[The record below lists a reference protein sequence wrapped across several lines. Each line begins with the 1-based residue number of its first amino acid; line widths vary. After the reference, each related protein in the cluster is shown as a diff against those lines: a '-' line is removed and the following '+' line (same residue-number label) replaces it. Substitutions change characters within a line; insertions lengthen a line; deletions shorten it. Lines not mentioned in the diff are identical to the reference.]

1 VQLPGDVACA
11 GSPAAAERP
20 AGRDTLADEQDADM
34 TRDRAATTDVETL
47 KLGAILDSAVAA
59 IVTIDAQGRVE
70 TVNPAAERMFGYR
83 AKEIIGRNVSML
95 MPEPYSAQHDTYLAK
110 YLATGRRQIIGIG
123 REVAGLRKD
132 GSTFPMHLSVGEFA
146 IGESRYFTGTI
157 VDLSAQRAAEQRF
170 EREQALFRAIFES
183 LPDPVVICDPAG
195 AIRLVNPSFARVFGY
210 SEGEL
215 LGDSIS
221 SLFENPETWQ
231 GFVAEQ
237 AGSRE
242 AKAKPNQARFRR
254 KSGELFP
261 AETVDAAIVGS
272 SGSALGR
279 LVLIHDVT
287 AERQQEAILLQAQRM
302 EAVGQLTGGVAHD
315 FNNLLTVILG
325 NIELLEPNLKDDLSQ
340 SLASEAREAA
350 EMGARLT
357 DRLLTFAR
365 RQRLETEKLNLNEF
379 ALGLTELLRRTIGAP
394 IDLST
399 ALAPDLWPTKA
410 DPAQVENAVLNLVL
424 NARDAMPEGGRLVI
438 ETFNATL
445 DDADIVSAPGMS
457 PGDYVVLSVADTGHG
472 MPPDVQ
478 VRAFEPFFTT
488 KTAGKGSGLGLATIY
503 GFARQSGGNVTIY
516 SEVGKGTT
524 VNIYLPRAGERTE
537 QDAATAEPAAD
548 AGRGETVLVVED
560 DERVRRVTVL
570 RLNELGYRVLEA
582 DHGAAAL
589 GVLSETP
596 TIDIVFS
603 DLVMPG
609 GISGFDLAR
618 RVRERYPGTH
628 VILTSGYSA
637 ELLNQAE
644 VAELGLKV
652 LRKPYRQAELARA
665 FRAALAERP
674 RRVG

>member
-1 VQLPGDVACA
+1 
-11 GSPAAAERP
+11 
-20 AGRDTLADEQDADM
+20 M
-34 TRDRAATTDVETL
+34 TTDGAATTEVEAV
-47 KLGAILDSAVAA
+47 KLREILHSAVAA
-59 IVTIDAQGRVE
+59 IISIDAEGLIQ
-70 TVNPAAERMFGYR
+70 TVNPAAEQMFGYN
-83 AKEIIGRNVSML
+83 ANELFGHNVNML
-95 MPEPYSAQHDTYLAK
+95 MPEPYRSQHDTYIAK
-110 YLATGRRQIIGIG
+110 YLTTGRRQIIGIG

-132 GSTFPMHLSVGEFA
+132 GSIFPMHLSVGEFS
-146 IGESRYFTGTI
+146 IGGARYFTGTI

-183 LPDPVVICDPAG
+183 LPDPLVICDPGG
-195 AIRLVNPSFARVFGY
+195 AIRLVNPSFTRVFGY
-210 SEGEL
+210 SEAEV
-215 LGDSIS
+215 LGDSLAG
-221 SLFENPETWQ
+221 LFESPETCH
-231 GFVAEQ
+231 GFVEAQ
-237 AGSRE
+237 ARPRE
-242 AKAKPNQARFRR
+242 ANANANQAQFRR

-261 AETVDAAIVGS
+261 AETVDGAIVGS
-272 SGSALGR
+272 TGSALGR

-287 AERQQEAILLQAQRM
+287 AERQQQAILLQAQRM

-325 NIELLEPNLKDDLSQ
+325 NIELLEPKLVDDLSQ
-340 SLASEAREAA
+340 SLAGEAREAA

-365 RQRLETEKLNLNEF
+365 RQRLETKSLNLNEF

-399 ALAPDLWPTKA
+399 ALASDLWPTMV

-445 DDADIVSAPGMS
+445 DDADIASAPGIG

-472 MPPDVQ
+472 MPPEVQ
-478 VRAFEPFFTT
+478 ARAFEPFFTT
-488 KTAGKGSGLGLATIY
+488 KPAGKGSGLGLATIY

-537 QDAATAEPAAD
+537 REAGTEPAVD
-548 AGRGETVLVVED
+548 AGRGERVLVVED
-560 DERVRRVTVL
+560 DDRVRRLTVR
-570 RLNELGYRVLEA
+570 RLTELGYRVLEA
-582 DHGAAAL
+582 GHGAAAL
-589 GVLSETP
+589 TILSDTP
-596 TIDIVFS
+596 DIDIVFS
-603 DLVMPG
+603 DFVMPG

-618 RVRERYPGTH
+618 QVREGYPGTL

-637 ELLNQAE
+637 ELLDQDE

-652 LRKPYRQAELARA
+652 LRKPYRQAELAHA
-665 FRAALAERP
+665 LRAALAERA
-674 RRVG
+674 RRPGSVP

>member
-1 VQLPGDVACA
+1 MT
-11 GSPAAAERP
+11 S
-20 AGRDTLADEQDADM
+20 DAV
-34 TRDRAATTDVETL
+34 ATTDAEAL
-47 KLGAILDSAVAA
+47 KLREILHSAVAA
-59 IVTIDAQGRVE
+59 IVTIDAEGRVE
-70 TVNPAAERMFGYR
+70 TVNPAAEQMFGYG
-83 AKEIIGRNVSML
+83 ASELIGHNINML
-95 MPEPYSAQHDTYLAK
+95 MPEPYRSQHDTYLAK

-146 IGESRYFTGTI
+146 IGGERYFTGTI
-157 VDLSAQRAAEQRF
+157 VDLSARRAAEQRF
-170 EREQALFRAIFES
+170 EHEQALFRAIFES
-183 LPDPVVICDPAG
+183 LPDPLVICDPAG
-195 AIRLVNPSFARVFGY
+195 AIRLVNPSFTRVFGY
-210 SEGEL
+210 SEADVLGESVAGL
-215 LGDSIS
+215 LES
-221 SLFENPETWQ
+221 PETWQ
-231 GFVAEQ
+231 GFVAAQ
-237 AGSRE
+237 AGARE
-242 AKAKPNQARFRR
+242 ANAKPNTTQFRR

-261 AETVDAAIVGS
+261 AETLDGAIVGS

-279 LVLIHDVT
+279 LVLIHDAT

-325 NIELLEPNLKDDLSQ
+325 NIELLEPKLKDGLSQ
-340 SLASEAREAA
+340 SLAGEAREAA

-365 RQRLETEKLNLNEF
+365 RQRLETKSLNLNEF
-379 ALGLTELLRRTIGAP
+379 VLGVTELLRRTIGAP

-399 ALAPDLWPTKA
+399 ALAPDLWPTMA

-445 DDADIVSAPGMS
+445 DEADIASVPGMT

-478 VRAFEPFFTT
+478 ARAFEPFFTT
-488 KTAGKGSGLGLATIY
+488 KAAGKGSGLGLATIY
-503 GFARQSGGNVTIY
+503 GFARQTGGNVTIY

-524 VNIYLPRAGERTE
+524 VNIYLPRAGERSEREPT
-537 QDAATAEPAAD
+537 TAVPAVD

-560 DERVRRVTVL
+560 DDRVRRLTVL
-570 RLNELGYRVLEA
+570 RLKELGYRVLEA
-582 DHGAAAL
+582 GHGAAAL
-589 GVLSETP
+589 AILSETP
-596 TIDIVFS
+596 NIDIVFS
-603 DLVMPG
+603 DFVMPG

-618 RVRERYPGTH
+618 QVRERYPGTH

-665 FRAALAERP
+665 FRATLAGRARRP
-674 RRVG
+674 GSAP